1 MSHYG
6 QFYTSKKKEV
16 LASDGMF
23 KCDGRLSLASTIKEA
38 KRQKKMMD
46 KHFSHK
52 DITYV
57 RLYRKN
63 GFTPRFYTDYIY
75 LGD

>member
-57 RLYRKN
+57 RLYRGSVLNPK
-63 GFTPRFYTDYIY
+63 FYTDYIY

>member
-38 KRQKKMMD
+38 KRQ
-46 KHFSHK
+46 
-52 DITYV
+52 
-57 RLYRKN
+57 
-63 GFTPRFYTDYIY
+63 FYIND
-75 LGD
+75 